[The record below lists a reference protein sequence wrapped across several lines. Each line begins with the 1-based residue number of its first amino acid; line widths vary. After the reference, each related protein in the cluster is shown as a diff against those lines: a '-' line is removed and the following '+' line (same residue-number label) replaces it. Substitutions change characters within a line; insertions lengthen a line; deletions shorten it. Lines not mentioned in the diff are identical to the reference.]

1 MDLRPINNVTKSDEN
16 KAPLQESVRERIRGA
31 KYFTRLDM
39 RDGYH
44 HLRIKEGHEKR
55 TAFLTEYGLYE
66 WTVMCFGLKNAPAQF
81 ARYMNDNLKE
91 FLKEFVVIYF
101 DDIMIYSNDLESHRE
116 RISDQQRY
124 QVMFKDEDN
133 EIRQEAMKQTN
144 SYPDIKKDEDGFKR
158 LMV

>member
-1 MDLRPINNVTKSDEN
+1 MKIKHLYKR
-16 KAPLQESVRERIRGA
+16 SVRERIRGA

-44 HLRIKEGHEKR
+44 HLRIKKGHEKR

-124 QVMFKDEDN
+124 QVKHGYVQRRRQRNQTDN
-133 EIRQEAMKQTN
+133 QRSHEAN
-144 SYPDIKKDEDGFKR
+144 
-158 LMV
+158 